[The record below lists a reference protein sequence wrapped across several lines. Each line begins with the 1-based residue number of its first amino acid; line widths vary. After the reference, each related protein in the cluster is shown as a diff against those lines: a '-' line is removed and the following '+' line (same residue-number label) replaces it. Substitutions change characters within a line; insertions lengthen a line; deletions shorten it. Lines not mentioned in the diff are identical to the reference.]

1 MTDKLVAMYKK
12 GAITADHLV
21 VESLHMLDPEHPEI
35 VLHALPAEVLDSML
49 KYVDEYQPQRMRS
62 NYAIQPTVDQIEAA
76 KHWIEAKVE
85 K

>member
-1 MTDKLVAMYKK
+1 MMEKLVAMYQN

-21 VESLHMLDPEHPEI
+21 VESLHRLDPACPELVLGALPPEI
-35 VLHALPAEVLDSML
+35 LERMAHFANG
-49 KYVDEYQPQRMRS
+49 YRPQRMRS
-62 NYAIQPTVDQIEAA
+62 NYGLQPTPDQVEAA